1 MGPKSNT
8 AAHAVGLEL
17 VELQVEE
24 KNPMKSKLASNAA
37 LIALLLGCLAA
48 PAMAWPQRD
57 RSLVWAPPGRVDRLD
72 LAGGPGGAAGAP
84 KAPFTFVEEDTGGT
98 NPKIKVRDARGVEWG
113 VKWGEEVNSEVFASR
128 LAWAVGYFVEPS
140 YYVAKGTVN
149 GVTGLDRAKKY
160 VGPDGSFFA
169 ARFERKDKGV
179 TKLGDEQSWR
189 WDQNPFVGSKEL
201 NGLKVMM
208 MLVSNWDSKDQR
220 DADRGSN
227 TKLFVVNTRSG
238 TETRYVVS
246 DWGGTMGKWG
256 GIFRRAKWD
265 CDGYAG
271 QSDDF
276 VKGVKNGV
284 VEFGYA
290 GQHTET
296 IKDGIPLAHVQ
307 WLLTYLG
314 RLSDAQI
321 RAALRASGASPGDEE
336 CFTRAVRSRISR
348 LQALR

>member
-1 MGPKSNT
+1 MNT
-8 AAHAVGLEL
+8 KPILKILTLSFALCF
-17 VELQVEE
+17 
-24 KNPMKSKLASNAA
+24 LAT
-37 LIALLLGCLAA
+37 
-48 PAMAWPQRD
+48 PAMAQRQRD
-57 RSLVWAPPGRVDRLD
+57 TTVVWSPPGRVERLD
-72 LAGGPGGAAGAP
+72 LAGGPGGAGGAP
-84 KAPFTFVEEDTGGT
+84 RAPFSFIEEDSGGT

-128 LAWAVGYFVEPS
+128 LVWATGYIVEPS

-149 GVTGLDRAKKY
+149 GVTGLDRAKKF

-179 TKLGDEQSWR
+179 TKLGDEESWR

-220 DADRGSN
+220 DAGRGSN
-227 TKLFVVNTRSG
+227 TKLLITETRSG
-238 TETRYVVS
+238 KVTKYVVT

-265 CDGYAG
+265 CDGFAG

-276 VKGVKNGV
+276 VKGVKNGM

-290 GQHTET
+290 GQHTES

-314 RLSDAQI
+314 KLSDAQI

-336 CFTRAVRSRISR
+336 CFVRAVRLRITR

>member
-1 MGPKSNT
+1 MKFKVASNT
-8 AAHAVGLEL
+8 AVIAILIGL
-17 VELQVEE
+17 
-24 KNPMKSKLASNAA
+24 
-37 LIALLLGCLAA
+37 LAA
-48 PAMAWPQRD
+48 PAAAWPQRD
-57 RSLVWAPPGRVDRLD
+57 RTLVWVPPGRVDRLD
-72 LAGGPGGAAGAP
+72 LAGGPGGAGGAP
-84 KAPFTFVEEDTGGT
+84 KAPFTFIEEDTGGT

-140 YYVAKGTVN
+140 YFVAKGTIN

-160 VGPDGSFFA
+160 VGPDGMFFA

-220 DADRGSN
+220 DAGRGSN
-227 TKLFVVNTRSG
+227 TKLFVINTRSG

-256 GIFRRAKWD
+256 GIFRRAWD
-265 CDGYAG
+265 
-271 QSDDF
+271 SM
-276 VKGVKNGV
+276 
-284 VEFGYA
+284 
-290 GQHTET
+290 
-296 IKDGIPLAHVQ
+296 
-307 WLLTYLG
+307 
-314 RLSDAQI
+314 RLW
-321 RAALRASGASPGDEE
+321 
-336 CFTRAVRSRISR
+336 FN
-348 LQALR
+348 